1 MELGDLTHIEQLAL
15 LGLVQFIG
23 ESNRDV
29 SDEES
34 EAIAGIV
41 AALGAERYRKVAAE
55 ADERFADEESLRNY
69 LQTNGRPE
77 ARELIYGH
85 VLELAMGDTIQAS
98 ESELLDWLA
107 EEWGIQVQFEDGEG
121 A

>member
-1 MELGDLTHIEQLAL
+1 MELGDLTHLEQLAL

-29 SDEES
+29 TEEES
-34 EAIAGIV
+34 DSIATIV
-41 AALGAERYRKVAAE
+41 AALGEEHYRKVAAE

-69 LQTNGRPE
+69 LQTTGRPE

-85 VLELAMGDTIQAS
+85 ALEVAMGDTIQAS
-98 ESELLDWLA
+98 ESDLLEWLA
-107 EEWGIQVQFEDGEG
+107 EQWDVQVRYEGGEG
-121 A
+121 S

>member
-29 SDEES
+29 TEEES
-34 EAIAGIV
+34 DAIAEIV
-41 AALGAERYRKVAAE
+41 AVLGAEHYRKVAAE

-69 LQTNGRPE
+69 LQTAGRPE

-85 VLELAMGDTIQAS
+85 ALEFAMGDTIQAS

-107 EEWGIQVQFEDGEG
+107 EQWGIEVEFGGGEG
-121 A
+121 D